1 MQLSSMAIV
10 LKKIDTGET
19 DRVYSFLTLEYGK
32 VRAVARGVRKMEAKL
47 AGQLETLNLA
57 HLSVMKGRGKG
68 NIAGAIAEAYFPHIR
83 ENEASLR
90 AAMEG
95 VSLVD
100 RLTEEDEA
108 DRELFAL
115 LLEFL
120 RSLEIVSALPRLDA
134 REEARFLEKIFLLSQ
149 GFSWKLLARL
159 GYSVEAR
166 VCVGGREALPKNERY
181 FFSPDLGGIV
191 CAKHRERAMVAL
203 SLGENSVKFLR
214 LIFANSL
221 ASLPKLSIDR
231 DVTLSLRRALK
242 SFLDWIG

>member
-1 MQLSSMAIV
+1 MQLSSTAIV
-10 LKKIDTGET
+10 LKKIDIGET

-32 VRAVARGVRKMEAKL
+32 VRAVARGVRKSEAKL
-47 AGQLETLNLA
+47 AGQLETLNLV
-57 HLSVMKGRGKG
+57 HLSVMKSRGKG
-68 NIAGAIAEAYFPHIR
+68 NIASAIAEAYFSHIR
-83 ENEASLR
+83 ESEASLR

-100 RLTEEDEA
+100 RLTEEDES
-108 DRELFAL
+108 DRDLFAL
-115 LLEFL
+115 LLEYL
-120 RSLEIVSALPRLDA
+120 RALDIVSALPRLDA
-134 REEARFLEKIFLLSQ
+134 REELRFLEKIFLLSQ

-166 VCVGGREALPKNERY
+166 VCAAGREALPKNERY

-191 CAKHRERAMVAL
+191 CARHREKATTTF
-203 SLGENSVKFLR
+203 SLGENAIKFLR

-231 DVTLSLRRALK
+231 DATLSLRRALK